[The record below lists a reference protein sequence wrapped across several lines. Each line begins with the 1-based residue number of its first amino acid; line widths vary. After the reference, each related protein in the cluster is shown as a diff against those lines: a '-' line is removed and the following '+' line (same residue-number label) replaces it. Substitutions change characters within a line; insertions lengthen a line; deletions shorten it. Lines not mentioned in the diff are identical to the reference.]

1 MYFNCSFDIVL
12 DEENTSFTVFALLGC
27 QKYIEKDSGKRN
39 TGKTSQNIYSVVNGR

>member
-27 QKYIEKDSGKRN
+27 QKYSENIVGKE
-39 TGKTSQNIYSVVNGR
+39 TQVKPALLTVKIFTM